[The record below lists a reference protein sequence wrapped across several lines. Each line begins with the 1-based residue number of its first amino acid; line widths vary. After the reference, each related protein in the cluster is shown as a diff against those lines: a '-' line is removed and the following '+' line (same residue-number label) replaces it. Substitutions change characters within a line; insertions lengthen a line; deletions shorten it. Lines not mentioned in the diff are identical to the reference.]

1 MMMMMVMMVLRFN
14 NISENLNKPTIKL
27 NHTTTSN
34 RNSLEIAIVFLQFD
48 YIWHTGYSHFR
59 VKINQPK
66 AGLQVE
72 VSIFLL
78 SSSYWSP

>member
-27 NHTTTSN
+27 NHTT
-34 RNSLEIAIVFLQFD
+34 LEIAIVFLQFD

>member
-27 NHTTTSN
+27 NHTTTSK
-34 RNSLEIAIVFLQFD
+34 RNSLAIVFLQFD